1 MLMDYFLIA
10 DSTVGDG
17 VPDDF
22 TISFDRPLYKLE
34 SITLLSCKIHII
46 NSLQAESLYIR
57 LSDPYNDTIFKDN
70 IPFQY
75 SQDYSGVV
83 LIPEHDSFIQQNG
96 TDDPLESIMYKGNYP
111 ELSALRIQ
119 ILYYNA
125 TPELVPYHDSGGN
138 ASQNIFKFKVKC
150 SLDKFNTL
158 VDQPKELG
166 NETLPEPVKLEYLD
180 YPKRVDQKEYYTYA
194 VVATLLLVVFIFT
207 IRSPRTPAG
216 VA

>member
-17 VPDDF
+17 TPDDF

-34 SITLLSCKIHII
+34 SIILESAKIHLI
-46 NSLQAESLYIR
+46 NALTAETLYIR
-57 LSDPYNDTIFKDN
+57 LSDPYSDTIFKDN

-75 SQDYSGVV
+75 SQDYSGVI
-83 LIPEHDSFIQQNG
+83 LIPEHGSFLLHYG
-96 TDDPLESIMYKGNYP
+96 RDDPLESILYKGAHP
-111 ELSALRIQ
+111 ELTALRIE

-125 TPELVPYHDSGGN
+125 TPELVPYFDSGGN
-138 ASQNIFKFKVKC
+138 PRHNLFKFKVKC

-158 VDQPKELG
+158 VDQSKELG
-166 NETLPEPVKLEYLD
+166 DESLPDPVKLEYLD
-180 YPKRVDQKEYYTYA
+180 YPKRIDQKEYYTYA
-194 VVATLLLVVFIFT
+194 VVAILLLVVFLFT
-207 IRSPRTPAG
+207 TRSPRTPAG

>member
-17 VPDDF
+17 TPGDF

-34 SITLLSCKIHII
+34 SITLQSSKIHII

-75 SQDYSGVV
+75 SRDYSGVI
-83 LIPEHDSFIQQNG
+83 LIPEHDSFIQQSG
-96 TDDPLESIMYKGNYP
+96 TDDPLESILYKGNYP

-125 TPELVPYHDSGGN
+125 TSELVPYHVNGGN
-138 ASQNIFKFKVKC
+138 ARHNIFKFKVKC

-166 NETLPEPVKLEYLD
+166 NETLPEPMKLEYLD

-194 VVATLLLVVFIFT
+194 VAAILLLVVFIFT
-207 IRSPRTPAG
+207 SRSLRTPAG